1 MPVLCHFFAQGAS
14 TAWVW
19 VIFEKGGDAM
29 RQPDV
34 TPDDRAL
41 SDGDASQH
49 GGVGIDR
56 HLILDD
62 RMAGEIHGQSL
73 LV

>member
-1 MPVLCHFFAQGAS
+1 MGLGDLR
-14 TAWVW
+14 
-19 VIFEKGGDAM
+19 EGGDAM

-73 LV
+73 LI